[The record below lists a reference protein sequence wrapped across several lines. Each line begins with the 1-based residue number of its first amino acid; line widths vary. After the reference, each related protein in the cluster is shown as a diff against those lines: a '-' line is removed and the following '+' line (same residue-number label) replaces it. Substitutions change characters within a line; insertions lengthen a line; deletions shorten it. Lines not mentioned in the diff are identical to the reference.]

1 MKWLRSKLD
10 QARKPF
16 EPGAKFEKYAP
27 AINAFDT
34 FLFTPNHV
42 TKKGAHIRDVVDL
55 KRTMILVV
63 LALVPA
69 LLFGMWNTG
78 AQYLYQEMGLASVLD
93 VPFMDAFIEGA
104 ILTLPLII
112 VSYVVGLTIEFIFA
126 IYRGHEVNEGYL
138 VTGLLIPMI
147 FPVDIPLWMLA
158 LSVAFAVL
166 IGKEAFGG
174 TGMNI
179 LNPALTARAFAFFA
193 YPLYMSGNAIW
204 VHEGSTDA
212 VSGET
217 ILGAL
222 ASGTYSG
229 EVQGGAANAVAF
241 TNVVESQQPSAL
253 ANASAFDAFMGY
265 IPGSVAETSALMI
278 ILGALILIATKV
290 GSWRI
295 ILGGVL
301 GGLAMGA
308 IFNFFGNMGSEFIT
322 GIVDSG
328 KITMDQ
334 VYNDTAAV
342 AALDLSGWDATLME
356 LGTNQLINFPFW
368 QHLLV
373 GSILFGVVFMAT
385 DPVSA
390 AQTFKGKWIYGILI
404 GIFGIMIRIFNP
416 AYPEGIMLAILL
428 MNVFAP
434 TIDHYVIQSN
444 VNKRKKR
451 TKKAQVNLQTA

>member
-1 MKWLRSKLD
+1 MKWVRNKLD
-10 QARKPF
+10 QIRKPF
-16 EPGAKFEKYAP
+16 EPGEKYEKFAP

-34 FLFTPNHV
+34 FLFTPNHT

-55 KRTMILVV
+55 KRTMITVV

-69 LLFGMWNTG
+69 LLFGMWNNG
-78 AQYLYQEMGLASVLD
+78 AQYLYQERGLASVFD
-93 VPFMDAFIEGA
+93 VPFWDAFIEGA
-104 ILTLPLII
+104 ILVMPLVI

-222 ASGTYSG
+222 AGGKYDGAVS
-229 EVQGGAANAVAF
+229 GGASDAVAF
-241 TNVVESQQPSAL
+241 ASTSASETTTL
-253 ANASAFDAFMGY
+253 ANLNFYDMFMGF
-265 IPGSVAETSALMI
+265 IPGSVSETSALCI
-278 ILGALILIATKV
+278 AIGALILIATKV

-295 ILGGVL
+295 IIGGILGGAAMGL
-301 GGLAMGA
+301 IFNYFGGLGE
-308 IFNFFGNMGSEFIT
+308 NFVSDLIASGQIT
-322 GIVDSG
+322 LE
-328 KITMDQ
+328 Q
-334 VYNDTAAV
+334 VKNDAGAV
-342 AALDLSGWDATLME
+342 AALDLSGWDATLLE
-356 LGTNQLINFPFW
+356 LGTNQLFNFPAW
-368 QHLLV
+368 QHLVV
-373 GSILFGVVFMAT
+373 GGFAFGIVFMAT

-390 AQTFKGKWIYGILI
+390 AQTLKGKWIYGILA
-404 GIFGIMIRIFNP
+404 GFFGIMIRVFNP

-434 TIDHYVIQSN
+434 TIDHYVVQGN

-451 TKKAQVNLQTA
+451 LKKAKTQLQAA